1 MQIRIPKFVLGTFLG
16 ANVLGFIDAVYLTIY
31 HYSNIAVPC
40 YVGSCEKVLSSPQ
53 AVMFGIPVA
62 VYGIAYYFAVL
73 LLLAIYIES
82 KNAQAL
88 LLAACA
94 TPLGFLA
101 SAYFFYLQAAVIDAW
116 CQYCLFSA
124 AMSTIMFACG
134 IYIYLAHR
142 RYSVN

>member
-1 MQIRIPKFVLGTFLG
+1 MQIRVPKALFGIFSLATI
-16 ANVLGFIDAVYLTIY
+16 LGFADAVYLTIY

-40 YVGSCEKVLSSPQ
+40 YIGSCEKVLSSPQ

-62 VYGIAYYFAVL
+62 VYGVAYYFAVL
-73 LLLAIYIES
+73 LLLAIYFES
-82 KNAQAL
+82 KNATAL
-88 LLAACA
+88 MLAACA

-124 AMSTIMFACG
+124 FTSTVMFACG
-134 IYIYLAHR
+134 IYLYFTHR
-142 RYSVN
+142 SYRLT